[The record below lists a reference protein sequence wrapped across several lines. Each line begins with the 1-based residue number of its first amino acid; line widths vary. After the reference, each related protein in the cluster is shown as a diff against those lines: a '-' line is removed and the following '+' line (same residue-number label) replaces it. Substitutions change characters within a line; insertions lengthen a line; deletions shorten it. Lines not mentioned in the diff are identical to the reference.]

1 MYEYAEQ
8 FEDRQQAGRAL
19 AEALKQ
25 YKGEDCLVLAIPRG
39 GVVVGYEVAKELNCE
54 LDVIVP
60 RKIGAPGQPELA
72 IGAVASWGDHESI
85 IDQNAV
91 RMLGVSDAYIRQEV
105 EQQLSEVNR
114 RLLAYR
120 GTTDSP
126 NVAGRTVILVDD
138 GVATGYT
145 TRAAGIALNNLQAN
159 KVILA
164 VPVGPPDSIESLR
177 PYFDEIIC
185 LRTPASFLAVGYWY
199 RQFDQVSDTEVI
211 DILQQSRLR
220 KLHQR

>member
-1 MYEYAEQ
+1 MYDYTGQ
-8 FEDRQQAGRAL
+8 FENRQQAGRAL
-19 AEALKQ
+19 AEALKE

-39 GVVVGYEVAKELNCE
+39 GVVVGYEVAKDLDCE

-85 IDQNAV
+85 IDQNTV
-91 RMLGVSDAYIRQEV
+91 RMLGVSDAYIEQEV
-105 EQQLSEVNR
+105 ERQLSEVNR

-120 GTTDSP
+120 GTTDP
-126 NVAGRTVILVDD
+126 PDVAGQTVILVDD

-145 TRAAGIALNNLQAN
+145 TRAAGIALHNLEVERIIIA
-159 KVILA
+159 I
-164 VPVGPPDSIESLR
+164 PVAPPDSIESLR

-185 LRTPASFLAVGYWY
+185 LRTPTPFLAVGYWY
-199 RQFDQVSDTEVI
+199 RQFDQVSDLEVI